1 MTKEWQQKLPDF
13 VRRLEEALYRSA
25 ATKARGAAPPV
36 ASSAHWVACCAL
48 ACLGAARAGVRARS
62 CGECTDCEKPGPQEE
77 YKKVETLEHRL
88 QAVARRMVARPASAG
103 GGGGGDGA
111 AAFGLA
117 SGVQGLAP
125 LGTPGAAGAHGGLG
139 GSAAA
144 GGLFMKHENGY
155 LDGVAAGAPG
165 GGGGLGFPAGEGPG
179 QLHLHL
185 GAGAGQLAGLGGAA
199 GGLKLEGDALA
210 SPAAGALGGVGALGA
225 PMGPSGQL
233 AGPGVV
239 LRGAPAAGYAGL
251 VRASGP
257 QPRVRAGC
265 GPPRPSRG
273 PSRRFS
279 LAGFA
284 LAGARCGGA
293 RSRLPRALRSSDTG

>member
-1 MTKEWQQKLPDF
+1 VTKEWQQKLPDF

-25 ATKARGAAPPV
+25 TTKARGAAVPA
-36 ASSAHWVACCAL
+36 ASCAHWVACCAL
-48 ACLGAARAGVRARS
+48 ACLGDARAALRARS

-77 YKKVETLEHRL
+77 YMQVETLEQRL
-88 QAVARRMVARPASAG
+88 QAVARRMVARPSSAG
-103 GGGGGDGA
+103 GGGDGGGA

-139 GSAAA
+139 GSGAA
-144 GGLFMKHENGY
+144 GGLFLKAENGY
-155 LDGVAAGAPG
+155 LDTVAGGAAG

-210 SPAAGALGGVGALGA
+210 SPAAGALGGVGGLGA
-225 PMGPSGQL
+225 AMGPSGQL

-239 LRGAPAAGYAGL
+239 LRGAPAGGYAGL
-251 VRASGP
+251 VRASDP
-257 QPRVRAGC
+257 QRRVWRAS
-265 GPPRPSRG
+265 GPPRRSRARSRRLFSVDPG
-273 PSRRFS
+273 PSR
-279 LAGFA
+279 A
-284 LAGARCGGA
+284 
-293 RSRLPRALRSSDTG
+293 ALRGRKIAPHAPAARF